1 MTEPPTTQQR
11 PTTSP
16 PTMRPDPAA
25 HVIDATSFLGRV
37 VGRILR
43 LWLLFL
49 VIVYH
54 VVLSLLPSRWADGV
68 RSSRTKLADFM
79 AELSVLFF
87 VAPRASLA
95 DHLWFVA
102 SIVLR
107 PLARTVGPYERRCF
121 SRACRLDPPP
131 YGATVRHVDT
141 VAVGDGQVLRG
152 TLWLPT
158 GAGERFPTVIVRSP
172 YGAQCTWIEWGQ
184 IILAERGYAVLLQDT
199 RGRFGSDGMFVPI
212 EQERD
217 DGAATVAWVRQ
228 QPWCDGRVGVFGG
241 SYLGLTAWAAVGAS
255 PPGAVQACVP
265 VITQASIHSAI
276 HGHGDAGGFSLELI
290 TYWFLLI
297 DLVALAPTPLRLCV
311 ALLKALRDR
320 PLTKAQGH
328 TPLLEL
334 DEVLLGRR
342 WPFYRDAIS
351 APDADGPFWSER
363 STLCELR
370 AGRPGAV
377 VPPPLHLVS
386 GWHDFFLPQALRDFE
401 AAAAAQPDARLT
413 VGPWDHWG
421 QIRLL
426 GQQHMLRAALG
437 CLDAN
442 LRPAAP
448 PRALPPLP
456 TYDDGGRA
464 AEEVGR
470 AVQLCLVGS
479 NRWVGLRAWPPPD
492 APPPTPL
499 YLGSG
504 GALRWEAA
512 PVPPSRVE
520 YTYDPA
526 RPTPSAGGPSF
537 NPLNAGARSQR
548 AIERRPDVLVFTSPP
563 LAAAAAIVGKVRL
576 VLRASC
582 AAPSIDLV
590 GRLCLV
596 GGPALGGGAV
606 NLVEGALRLH
616 RPADGDG
623 AEVAV
628 ELGPIA
634 AEVPAGARVRLHVCS
649 AAHPRWMRNLCDDPA
664 VALCLQ
670 REGEKAAV
678 GVWVD
683 DDASRLLLPIVE
695 V

>member
-1 MTEPPTTQQR
+1 MKELAGLTRPAITVASGKQRPTMTEPPTSAAR
-11 PTTSP
+11 SSASPKSAARSSAP
-16 PTMRPDPAA
+16 PTMRPDPAG

-37 VGRILR
+37 VGRILG

-255 PPGAVQACVP
+255 PPGALQACVP

-297 DLVALAPTPLRLCV
+297 DLVALAPTPLRL
-311 ALLKALRDR
+311 LRR
-320 PLTKAQGH
+320 PPQGSPRPPAH
-328 TPLLEL
+328 E
-334 DEVLLGRR
+334 G
-342 WPFYRDAIS
+342 
-351 APDADGPFWSER
+351 
-363 STLCELR
+363 
-370 AGRPGAV
+370 AGA
-377 VPPPLHLVS
+377 H
-386 GWHDFFLPQALRDFE
+386 
-401 AAAAAQPDARLT
+401 AAARDST
-413 VGPWDHWG
+413 KCCWGGGGPSTAT
-421 QIRLL
+421 R
-426 GQQHMLRAALG
+426 
-437 CLDAN
+437 
-442 LRPAAP
+442 
-448 PRALPPLP
+448 
-456 TYDDGGRA
+456 
-464 AEEVGR
+464 
-470 AVQLCLVGS
+470 
-479 NRWVGLRAWPPPD
+479 
-492 APPPTPL
+492 
-499 YLGSG
+499 
-504 GALRWEAA
+504 
-512 PVPPSRVE
+512 SR
-520 YTYDPA
+520 
-526 RPTPSAGGPSF
+526 RPTPTARSGPS
-537 NPLNAGARSQR
+537 ARRCASS
-548 AIERRPDVLVFTSPP
+548 AP
-563 LAAAAAIVGKVRL
+563 AAR
-576 VLRASC
+576 
-582 AAPSIDLV
+582 APSC
-590 GRLCLV
+590 RRRSTSSP
-596 GGPALGGGAV
+596 GGTTF
-606 NLVEGALRLH
+606 
-616 RPADGDG
+616 
-623 AEVAV
+623 
-628 ELGPIA
+628 
-634 AEVPAGARVRLHVCS
+634 S
-649 AAHPRWMRNLCDDPA
+649 
-664 VALCLQ
+664 
-670 REGEKAAV
+670 
-678 GVWVD
+678 
-683 DDASRLLLPIVE
+683 SRRRCATSRRRRRRSPTRG
-695 V
+695 

>member
-1 MTEPPTTQQR
+1 
-11 PTTSP
+11 
-16 PTMRPDPAA
+16 MRPDPAG

-334 DEVLLGRR
+334 DEVLLGRQ

-377 VPPPLHLVS
+377 VPPPLQPLS
-386 GWHDFFLPQALRDFE
+386 RWPDFFLPQALRDFE

-492 APPPTPL
+492 APPPTPQ

-548 AIERRPDVLVFTSPP
+548 AIERRPDVWSSRRRRPPPPPPSSARCASSSAPAAPRRRSTSSAASASSAAPRSAAARSTSSRAPSASTAPPTATAPRSPSSSGPSPP
-563 LAAAAAIVGKVRL
+563 RCPPA
-576 VLRASC
+576 RASASTC
-582 AAPSIDLV
+582 APPPTRGGCATCATTPRSRSASSARARRPPSACGSTTTRAGCSSRSWRFDFI
-590 GRLCLV
+590 
-596 GGPALGGGAV
+596 
-606 NLVEGALRLH
+606 LR
-616 RPADGDG
+616 
-623 AEVAV
+623 
-628 ELGPIA
+628 
-634 AEVPAGARVRLHVCS
+634 S
-649 AAHPRWMRNLCDDPA
+649 CDRQ
-664 VALCLQ
+664 L
-670 REGEKAAV
+670 R
-678 GVWVD
+678 
-683 DDASRLLLPIVE
+683 
-695 V
+695 